1 MSLAGRLRLVAGA
14 LAGTVVALF
23 AGWLAF
29 SAIQPGRTD
38 TTQRSTPAVL
48 RAVQDLASYTAAS
61 GSFQVLVD
69 SEEDV
74 NLVPSFIAGER
85 TLLVAT
91 GTVDAEVDFSS
102 IGAEGVTVSPD
113 RRSVEVT
120 LPHAQLAPA
129 ELDNSQTYVAERQR
143 GLVDRIGQA
152 LSSSPG
158 DDHELLERAEQQL
171 RDAASGT
178 ELAQRAED
186 NTRSMLTGLLG
197 SLGFETV
204 TVHFQDPD
212 ES

>member
-29 SAIQPGRTD
+29 SALQPGRTD

-48 RAVQDLASYTAAS
+48 RAVQDLSTYTAAS

-69 SEEDV
+69 SQDDV
-74 NLVPSFIAGER
+74 NLVPSFIAGKR

-91 GTVDAEVDFSS
+91 GTVDAEVDFS
-102 IGAEGVTVSPD
+102 GLGVEGVTLSPD
-113 RRSVEVT
+113 GRSVEVT
-120 LPHAQLAPA
+120 LPHAQLARA

-143 GLVDRIGQA
+143 GIVDRIGEA

-171 RDAASGT
+171 HDVAAGT
-178 ELAQRAED
+178 ELQQRAED
-186 NTRSMLTGLLG
+186 NTRTMLTGMLG

-204 TVHFQDPD
+204 TVRFQDPP
-212 ES
+212 ER